1 MSSER
6 VPLRTPQGG
15 GAAQDCAIA
24 RCRGPPLSTN
34 VFLVTDHEEGTTMT
48 LHYPNPGLE
57 AELAYR
63 REVLQALGRGNR
75 RSPWLRR
82 RRRPS

>member
-6 VPLRTPQGG
+6 VTLRPPQGVLADEDG
-15 GAAQDCAIA
+15 VVA
-24 RCRGPPLSTN
+24 RCRSRPLSAN
-34 VFLVTDHEEGTTMT
+34 VLLVIDDEEGTAMT

-63 REVLQALGRGNR
+63 REVLQALGRGTR
-75 RSPWLRR
+75 RGPWLRR
-82 RRRPS
+82 RRRSR